1 MRTHLLIIDPQNDFC
16 DLPAASLPPQTQPAL
31 PVPGAHADMQRLAQ
45 LLHSSG
51 NAFAA
56 ISITLDSHHRIDIAH
71 PGFWQDAAGH
81 NPPPFT
87 QISLSD
93 LQQGRWRPRQPQQA
107 EWVAR
112 YLRQLDAQG
121 RYQLMIWPVHC
132 QIGTWGQAIHSD
144 LLHACNDWEDR
155 HARSI
160 QLIHKGAHPLTEHY
174 SALCAE
180 VPVEDA
186 PETGLN
192 HALLQALAQAEH
204 LIVAG
209 EAGSHCVKA
218 SVEHLLQY
226 APQLAPRLTLL
237 RDAISAVAGFEAQ
250 YAEFLQRCAA
260 QGVRIATC
268 DSLRASLAAA

>member
-16 DLPAASLPPQTQPAL
+16 DLPAAMLPPNTRPAL

-45 LLHSSG
+45 LLQSA
-51 NAFAA
+51 AFDA

-87 QISLSD
+87 QISLAD
-93 LQQGRWRPRQPQQA
+93 YQNGRWQPRHSKQA
-107 EWVAR
+107 VWVER

-144 LLHACNDWEDR
+144 LLAACNAWEDR
-155 HARSI
+155 SGRSI
-160 QLIHKGAHPLTEHY
+160 QLIQKGQHPLTEHY
-174 SALCAE
+174 SALSAE
-180 VPVEDA
+180 VPLDDA

-192 HALLQALAQAEH
+192 RALLHDLSQADH

-218 SVEHLLQY
+218 SVEHLLQF
-226 APQLAPRLTLL
+226 APELAPKMTLL

-250 YAEFLQRCAA
+250 YAQFLQNCAA
-260 QGVRIATC
+260 QGVRIADC
-268 DSLRASLAAA
+268 GSLVASLQTA